1 MNTRDQLLDAWAEI
15 DRRFPDKRRTKALAI
30 SIKVAAMLD
39 LTFEADP
46 DDRSLVPLMTIFR
59 PEPDRSEA

>member
-30 SIKVAAMLD
+30 STKVAAMLG
-39 LTFEADP
+39 LTFEADQ

-59 PEPDRSEA
+59 PEPDRSEP